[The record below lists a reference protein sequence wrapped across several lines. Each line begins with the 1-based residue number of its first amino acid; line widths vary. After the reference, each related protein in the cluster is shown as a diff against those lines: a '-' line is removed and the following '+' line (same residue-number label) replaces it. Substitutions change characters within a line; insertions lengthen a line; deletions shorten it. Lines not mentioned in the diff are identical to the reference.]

1 MRKSVSVPSRIRIER
16 ISTRF
21 VLEDASWIGSKMQ
34 RKIRIKKQLIE
45 ENLYPTT
52 TILVVDVIRVKNV
65 YLCGLGKV
73 CVR

>member
-34 RKIRIKKQLIE
+34 RKTRIKKQLIE